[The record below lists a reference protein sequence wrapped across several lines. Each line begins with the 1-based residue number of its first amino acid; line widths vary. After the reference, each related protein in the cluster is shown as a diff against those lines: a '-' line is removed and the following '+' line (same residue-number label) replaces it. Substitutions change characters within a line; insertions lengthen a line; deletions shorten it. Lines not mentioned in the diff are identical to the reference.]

1 MSQQLKPDYAFSP
14 SLLDAFQRMVDTK
27 VEDFFYQ
34 DETGAWHLNWNE
46 TEETLHFSEEEVDA
60 LLKQEFIDKVNKVPT
75 PPSEAASK
83 GTAFN
88 EIVDCLILNRKPTN
102 QGIVIKTIRKGK
114 DLFDVR
120 QKKLEMDAEKS
131 DGVIPI
137 IPEYD
142 LPNSETLFAKI
153 GVPFIYAAI
162 DGFEFFFDLQ
172 FCLEA
177 AEYFKGSIAQYYT
190 KANIETSKGLV
201 EIHGYIDYLR
211 QMKLFDAKTTKR
223 YNWGDFQKKWQRY
236 AYPFTLI
243 ESGMMTEVNSFE
255 FTIYVLTG
263 GSSRSP
269 LITGKQYKEVYTYDH
284 EQARRMLTQQCERVI
299 EFLEDNRSL
308 ITNEKVFGNGIS
320 DNRQD

>member
-14 SLLDAFQRMVDTK
+14 SLLDAYQRMVDTK

-88 EIVDCLILNRKPTN
+88 EIVDCLILNRKPSN
-102 QGIVIKTIRKGK
+102 PDIVIKTIRSGSE
-114 DLFDVR
+114 LFEMR
-120 QKKLEMDAEKS
+120 QKFDIAQAEKG
-131 DGVIPI
+131 DGIVPVV
-137 IPEYD
+137 PDRD
-142 LPNSETLFAKI
+142 LPSCEAMFAKI
-153 GVPFIYAAI
+153 GTKFIYAAI
-162 DGFEFFFDLQ
+162 DGFEFFFDMQ

-190 KANIETSKGLV
+190 KANLQTSKGVV

-211 QMKLFDAKTTKR
+211 HMKLFDAKTTKR
-223 YNWGDFQKKWQRY
+223 YSWGDFQKKWQRY

-243 ESGMMTEVNSFE
+243 ESGMMNEVNSFE
-255 FTIYVLTG
+255 FTIYVLSG
-263 GSSRSP
+263 GSARSP

-299 EFLEDNRSL
+299 EFLEENREL

>member
-14 SLLDAFQRMVDTK
+14 SLLDAYQRMVDTK

-88 EIVDCLILNRKPTN
+88 EIVDFLILNRKPTN
-102 QGIVIKTIRKGK
+102 HNIVIKTIRSGDDLHKARTLGFLEQLRKGK
-114 DLFDVR
+114 PEPRKEDN
-120 QKKLEMDAEKS
+120 DA
-131 DGVIPI
+131 
-137 IPEYD
+137 
-142 LPNSETLFAKI
+142 TFAKI

-190 KANIETSKGLV
+190 KANLQTSKGVV

-211 QMKLFDAKTTKR
+211 HMKLFDAKTTKR

-243 ESGMMTEVNSFE
+243 ESGMMNEVNSFE
-255 FTIYVLTG
+255 FTIYVLSG

-284 EQARRMLTQQCERVI
+284 EQARKMLTQQCERVI
-299 EFLEDNRSL
+299 EFLEENREL